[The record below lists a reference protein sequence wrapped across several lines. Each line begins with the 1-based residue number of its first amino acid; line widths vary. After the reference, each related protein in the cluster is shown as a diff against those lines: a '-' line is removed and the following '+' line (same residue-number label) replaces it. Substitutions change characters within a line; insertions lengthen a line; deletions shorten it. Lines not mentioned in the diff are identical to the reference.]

1 MPKAS
6 WSGKLERIDPWRWR
20 IPRSH
25 QRGMR
30 TDGIVYASAEMMKAI
45 QRDNAL
51 QQVANVACLP
61 GIVGNSL
68 AMPDIHYGYGFP
80 IGGVAATAVEGGVVS
95 PGGVGYDIN
104 CGVRLLRTDLTRDE
118 VEPKIRDIVDQIF
131 VDVPS
136 GVGSKGKVRVD
147 QRELKR
153 VLVQGARWAV
163 SQGMGWSEDPDHI
176 EDGGCIQ
183 GADPDALSPRAI
195 ERGRPQLG
203 TLGAGNHFLE
213 VQVVDEIFDAEAARA
228 LGIAEPGQITV
239 MIHTGSRGLGYQVCD
254 DALRDFRPVPAKYGI
269 SLPDRQLACAPIES
283 PEGRR
288 YLGEMR
294 AAANYAYAN
303 RHILGSACR
312 TAFRKALGIPAD
324 ELGLRLVYDVAH
336 NLARLERSGAGREAK
351 ILCVHRKGATRALP
365 PGDERLPE
373 VYREIGQP
381 VIVPG
386 DMGRYS
392 FVLCGVRGGA
402 PETFDSVCHGAG
414 RRMSRSAARRAVRF
428 GELREE
434 MERRGV
440 VMMARGKR
448 TAVEEAPEAYKD
460 VGEVVD
466 VVARAGLA
474 AKVARLRPLAVIK
487 G

>member
-1 MPKAS
+1 MTMEIPIENVGECV
-6 WSGKLERIDPWRWR
+6 WE
-20 IPRSH
+20 IPRDA
-25 QRGMR
+25 RPGMR
-30 TDGIVYASAEMMKAI
+30 VPGRIYADGTMIRQIRA
-45 QRDNAL
+45 DNAAE
-51 QQVANVACLP
+51 QVVNVAHLP
-61 GIVGNSL
+61 GIVGYSL
-68 AMPDIHYGYGFP
+68 AMPDIHWGYGFP
-80 IGGVAATAVEGGVVS
+80 IGGVAATDPERGGVIS
-95 PGGVGYDIN
+95 PGGVGYDIC
-104 CGVRLLRTDLTRDE
+104 CGVRLMTSNLE
-118 VEPKIRDIVDQIF
+118 A
-131 VDVPS
+131 
-136 GVGSKGKVRVD
+136 
-147 QRELKR
+147 REIESRIPEIAR
-153 VLVQGARWAV
+153 VLFETIPTGLGEGSVSSVSMRQLRRVLQGGAAAAADE
-163 SQGMGWSEDPDHI
+163 GLASEEDLDRI
-176 EDGGCIQ
+176 EEGGRIE
-183 GADPDALSPRAI
+183 GADPRSLSERAI
-195 ERGRPQLG
+195 ERGRAQLG
-203 TLGAGNHFLE
+203 SLGSGNHFLE
-213 VQVVDEIFDAEAARA
+213 IQVVDEIYDRRAAEVMGLREGAAA
-228 LGIAEPGQITV
+228 L
-239 MIHTGSRGLGYQVCD
+239 MIHTGSRGLGYQVCED
-254 DALRDFRPVPAKYGI
+254 NLRRMRDLPARYGI
-269 SLPDRQLACAPIES
+269 RLPDRQLACAPIES